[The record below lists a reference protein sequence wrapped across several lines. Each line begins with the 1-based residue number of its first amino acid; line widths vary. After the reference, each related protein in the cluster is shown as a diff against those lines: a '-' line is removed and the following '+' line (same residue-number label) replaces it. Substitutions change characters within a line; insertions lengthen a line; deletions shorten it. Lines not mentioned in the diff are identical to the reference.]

1 LSLVVDAS
9 KIYLEHNR
17 SRMVPDRKSML
28 KPKTVRGK
36 LPQEILDGRGYCRG
50 KRDPTANEL
59 GERFDRTTPV
69 LSSRQAGWN
78 GIVVEQYQH
87 LSNSF
92 EAEFPARLDHWL
104 VLPLGQPV
112 LVTQKSDDSVHESV
126 IQRGDS
132 ILVPAGQPKYWCRRE
147 GICCSLHIH
156 LKPEMI
162 RQTAE
167 ASEMDSN
174 RIDLVDCF
182 GKQDLQLH
190 QIAMLLLAELESGG
204 MMGQLYVESLT
215 QVLAIHLL
223 RHYSTL
229 TPTITPENRSLTH
242 TQLQQAI
249 DYIHSHLVGEASSRN
264 ETLRERNENGDLS
277 LAKLASIINISPTYF
292 ASLFKQS
299 MGIAPHQYIIQQR
312 VEQAKFLLSK
322 TDLAIADIAS
332 KVGFS
337 SQSHLTQHFKRLTGM
352 TPKQVR

>member
-1 LSLVVDAS
+1 MTSNLISAIELS
-9 KIYLEHNR
+9 
-17 SRMVPDRKSML
+17 
-28 KPKTVRGK
+28 
-36 LPQEILDGRGYCRG
+36 Q
-50 KRDPTANEL
+50 
-59 GERFDRTTPV
+59 RFDNTTPV
-69 LSSRQAGWN
+69 LSSRQMDWN
-78 GIVVEQYQH
+78 GISVEQYQH

-92 EAEFPARLDHWL
+92 EVEFPAPSDHWL

-112 LVTQKSDDSVHESV
+112 LVTQKSDDRLHESV

-147 GICCSLHIH
+147 GICCALHIH

-167 ASEMDSN
+167 ASEMDTK
-174 RIDLVDCF
+174 RIGLVDCF

-223 RHYSTL
+223 RHYST
-229 TPTITPENRSLTH
+229 ITQTVTSENRSLTH

-249 DYIHSHLVGEASSRN
+249 DYIHTYLDR
-264 ETLRERNENGDLS
+264 DLS
-277 LAKLASIINISPTYF
+277 LAELASVINISPTYF
-292 ASLFKQS
+292 ASLFKQA
-299 MGIAPHQYIIQQR
+299 MGISPHQYVIQQR
-312 VEQAKFLLSK
+312 VEHAKLMLSK
-322 TDLAIADIAS
+322 TDLAIADIALQ
-332 KVGFS
+332 VGFS
-337 SQSHLTQHFKRLTGM
+337 SQSHLTQQFKRLTGM